1 MESAMSLIGYVR
13 QVRPIQESHVN
24 HLDKVQSL
32 FSEAYDIIPKSSGE
46 IDTLDI
52 PHDKESLKGLFDE
65 LSTAGMADP
74 IALQASTP
82 KNVKVSRSI
91 SDNFNLSALSKKYGF
106 KVTEGEGSR
115 GGRGS
120 KSTGFAFEGE
130 VTKDIE
136 TYIEE
141 GETSENFKYPDFMKE
156 LHKDVLS
163 KHENIQ
169 VSLEGGANTRRPL
182 EFTDIG
188 ALIGGRELNIGNKVT
203 DVTVLGDGKPYYLS
217 LKFGGTVTFFN
228 AGVGRIFTA
237 DQFEN
242 GKITNKDAKRILDIF
257 GIDEKQFIEIFTKYK
272 KGAKKST
279 KQRVNATRKTNMRAL
294 LQLLVTGIGHGYYM
308 VHRKGKKVEFYE
320 MSKRRMM
327 DSAKVKSVT
336 ILYPKPGSA
345 KRLDIEVVTKLYIF
359 KINIRNKQGGLYPSH
374 IMCDYVPNPDF
385 KP

>member
-1 MESAMSLIGYVR
+1 MSLQKYVHQMR
-13 QVRPIQESHVN
+13 DRKV
-24 HLDKVQSL
+24 LDNKSQ

-46 IDTLDI
+46 IDSLDI

-65 LSTAGMADP
+65 IVSSSGMADP

-82 KNVKVSRSI
+82 KNVKVSRSV
-91 SDNFNLSALSKKYGF
+91 SDDFNLPELSKKYGF

-136 TYIEE
+136 TYIAE
-141 GETSENFKYPDFMKE
+141 GETSENFKYPDFMKDM
-156 LHKDVLS
+156 HRDILS
-163 KHENIQ
+163 KHEQIT

-188 ALIGGRELNIGNKVT
+188 ALIGGRELNIGHKVT
-203 DVTVLGDGKPYYLS
+203 DVTVIGDDKSYFLS

-237 DQFEN
+237 DQFEK
-242 GKITNKDAKRILDIF
+242 GKITNQDAKKLLDIF
-257 GIDEKQFIEIFTKYK
+257 GIDEKRFIEIFTKYK
-272 KGAKKST
+272 KGAKKSA
-279 KQRVNATRKTNMRAL
+279 KQKVNATRNTNLRAL

-320 MSKRRMM
+320 MNRRRMM

>member
-1 MESAMSLIGYVR
+1 MKQFVEQLSPRLELNNKT
-13 QVRPIQESHVN
+13 Q
-24 HLDKVQSL
+24 

-46 IDTLDI
+46 IDSLDI
-52 PHDKESLKGLFDE
+52 PHDKEMLKGLFNHIV
-65 LSTAGMADP
+65 SKSGMADP
-74 IALQASTP
+74 IALQSSTP
-82 KNVKVSRSI
+82 KNVKVSRSVA
-91 SDNFNLSALSKKYGF
+91 DDFNLSTLSKQYGF
-106 KVTEGEGSR
+106 KVTAGEGSR

-130 VTKDIE
+130 VAKDIE

-156 LHKDVLS
+156 MHKDILS
-163 KHENIQ
+163 KHEKIT

-188 ALIGGRELNIGNKVT
+188 ALIGGRELNIGQKVT
-203 DVTVLGDGKPYYLS
+203 DVTVIGDNKSYFLS

-228 AGVGRIFTA
+228 AGVSKIFTA
-237 DQFEN
+237 DQFEK
-242 GKITNKDAKRILDIF
+242 GKIDNKDAKRILDIF
-257 GIDEKQFIEIFTKYK
+257 GIDEQQFIEIFTKYK
-272 KGAKKST
+272 KGAKKSA
-279 KQRVNATRKTNMRAL
+279 KQEVNATRNTNMRAL
-294 LQLLVTGIGHGYYM
+294 LQLLVTGIGYGYYM

-320 MSKRRMM
+320 MTRRRMM
-327 DSAKVKSVT
+327 DSAKVKSVK

-374 IMCDYVPNPDF
+374 IMCDYKPNPDAL
-385 KP
+385 K

>member
-1 MESAMSLIGYVR
+1 MSLQKYVKE
-13 QVRPIQESHVN
+13 VRPRRNLTTKLQ
-24 HLDKVQSL
+24 

-65 LSTAGMADP
+65 IVTSSGMADP

-82 KNVKVSRSI
+82 KNVKVSRSVA
-91 SDNFNLSALSKKYGF
+91 DDFNLPALSKKYGF
-106 KVTEGEGSR
+106 KVTAGEGSR

-120 KSTGFAFEGE
+120 KSTGFAFENQI
-130 VTKDIE
+130 TKDIE

-141 GETSENFKYPDFMKE
+141 GETSENFQYPDFMKE
-156 LHKDVLS
+156 FHDDVLS

-188 ALIGGRELNIGNKVT
+188 ALIGGRELNIGHKVT
-203 DVTVLGDGKPYYLS
+203 DVTVMGDGNPYYLS

-228 AGVGRIFTA
+228 AGVSRIFTA
-237 DQFEN
+237 EQFEN
-242 GKITNKDAKRILDIF
+242 GKITNKEAKRLLDMF
-257 GIDEKQFIEIFTKYK
+257 GVDEKKFIEIFTKYE
-272 KGAKKST
+272 KGAKKSP
-279 KQRVNATRKTNMRAL
+279 KQKVNVTRKTNMRAL
-294 LQLLVTGIGHGYYM
+294 LQLLVTGIGYGYYM
-308 VHRKGKKVEFYE
+308 VHRKGKKVEYYE
-320 MSKRRMM
+320 MNRRRMM

>member
-1 MESAMSLIGYVR
+1 MSL
-13 QVRPIQESHVN
+13 RPFVDQLKN
-24 HLDKVQSL
+24 HDSL
-32 FSEAYDIIPKSSGE
+32 NNKSQFTEAYDIIPKSTGE
-46 IDTLDI
+46 IDALDI
-52 PHDKESLKGLFDE
+52 PHDKEALKGLFDE
-65 LSTAGMADP
+65 IVAGAGGMPDP

-82 KNVKVSRSI
+82 KNIKVSRSVA
-91 SDNFNLSALSKKYGF
+91 DNFNLPALSKKYGF
-106 KVTEGEGSR
+106 KITEGEGSR

-141 GETSENFKYPDFMKE
+141 GETSVNFKYPDFMKE

-163 KHENIQ
+163 KHEDIQ
-169 VSLEGGANTRRPL
+169 VVLAGGANTRRPL

-188 ALIGGRELNIGNKVT
+188 ALIGGRDLNIGSKVT
-203 DVTVLGDGKPYYLS
+203 DVSVTGDGKPYYLS

-228 AGVGRIFTA
+228 AGVSTIFTE
-237 DQFEN
+237 DQFQK
-242 GKITNKDAKRILDIF
+242 GKITNKSAKLVLDMF
-257 GIDEKQFIEIFTKYK
+257 GIDEKRFIEIFTKYK
-272 KGAKKST
+272 KGAKRAK
-279 KQRVNATRKTNMRAL
+279 KQKVNATRNTNMRAL
-294 LQLLVTGIGHGYYM
+294 LQLLVTGIGYGYYM

-320 MSKRRMM
+320 MSRRRMM

-336 ILYPKPGSA
+336 ILYPEPGSA

-374 IMCDYVPNPDF
+374 IMCDYKPNPQAL
-385 KP
+385 K